1 MAMEQPN
8 QPVIEKDG
16 QLAFLT
22 ESPESDNKNDSEA
35 SISSNEQLAD
45 QEAQSSTRER
55 GKEIING
62 VKEKAK
68 TFFGNVGSLV
78 DKAKG
83 FGNRIGSFVNNLGLS
98 AAEKWKQ
105 DVKATERD
113 AEGLVGAAVI
123 KAEMIGSRAIEI
135 GNAVSKHCDT
145 ADVRAA
151 EKYATLKSKTLETV
165 RNMKDRLDMKLIT
178 MVVNY
183 EYNINLGD
191 EKTTAEG
198 IQASADDAIARI
210 QAVANGAIAHREAA
224 QTLLA
229 TYIENRRMRIERKK
243 QKAGKV
249 KPNDPGNVLV
259 A

>member
-1 MAMEQPN
+1 MVMEQPN

-22 ESPESDNKNDSEA
+22 ESPESDNKNDTET
-35 SISSNEQLAD
+35 SISSNEQLVNH
-45 QEAQSSTRER
+45 EVQSSTRER
-55 GKEIING
+55 GKEIISG
-62 VKEKAK
+62 VKENAK
-68 TFFGNVGSLV
+68 TFFGNVGSFV

-83 FGNRIGSFVNNLGLS
+83 FGNRIGSFVNNLGLT

-105 DVKATERD
+105 DVQATERD

-123 KAEMIGSRAIEI
+123 KVEMIGSRAIEI

-151 EKYATLKSKTLETV
+151 EKYVTLKDKTLEIV
-165 RNMKDRLDMKLIT
+165 GNMKDKAAMKLIT

-183 EYNINLGD
+183 EYRVNLGD

-198 IQASADDAIARI
+198 IQARANDAIAHI
-210 QAVANGAIAHREAA
+210 QSVANGAIARRLEA
-224 QTLLA
+224 QTLLG
-229 TYIENRRMRIERKK
+229 TYIENRRNRIERGK

-249 KPNDPGNVLV
+249 KSNDPGNVL
-259 A
+259 AA